1 MEPKEQI
8 LNQENFDIMKF
19 LNKENEILKKFKN
32 EKINEN
38 ETLNSLLIILQLQRE
53 RISFLEE
60 GITYELL
67 QLLENKN
74 LTKEKFQL
82 EEKLRMMEFKIPSV
96 NIIDKNFGMKV
107 SERSNYQKK
116 FSEYNLHVYDPMM
129 GVKNFTN
136 FGIQDHKSSEI
147 EFYKKKCILLEENLK
162 DFNKKFNNNMRITNH
177 SLDSE
182 LNPIDFSVK
191 YSDSR
196 KRTLTPIIK

>member
-19 LNKENEILKKFKN
+19 LNKENEILKKYKN

-82 EEKLRMMEFKIPSV
+82 EEKLRMTEFKIPSV

-107 SERSNYQKK
+107 SERSNFQKK
-116 FSEYNLHVYDPMM
+116 FSEYNLHNYDPMM

-136 FGIQDHKSSEI
+136 FGIQDHNSSEI

-162 DFNKKFNNNMRITNH
+162 DLNKKFNNNMRITNH

>member
-1 MEPKEQI
+1 M
-8 LNQENFDIMKF
+8 
-19 LNKENEILKKFKN
+19 
-32 EKINEN
+32 
-38 ETLNSLLIILQLQRE
+38 T
-53 RISFLEE
+53 
-60 GITYELL
+60 
-67 QLLENKN
+67 
-74 LTKEKFQL
+74 
-82 EEKLRMMEFKIPSV
+82 EFKIPSV

-107 SERSNYQKK
+107 SERSNFQKK
-116 FSEYNLHVYDPMM
+116 FSEYNLHNYDPMM

-136 FGIQDHKSSEI
+136 FGIQDHNSSEI

-162 DFNKKFNNNMRITNH
+162 DLNKKFNNNMRITNH